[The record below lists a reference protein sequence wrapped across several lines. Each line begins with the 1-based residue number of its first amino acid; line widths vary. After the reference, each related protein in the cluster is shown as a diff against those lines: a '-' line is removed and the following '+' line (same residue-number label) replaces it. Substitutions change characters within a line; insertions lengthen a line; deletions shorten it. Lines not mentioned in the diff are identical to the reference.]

1 MIQSAVNVS
10 APQEGLE
17 LGARRSVSKEHLA
30 KSVGV
35 AAAVTLVL
43 VAIRSAAGAFVRK
56 GKLGT
61 NVTKFVQKVHMVVDV
76 LSGVAVLKMGN
87 VIQWKGPAN
96 VLREGLG
103 KTAKRVV
110 YWFSTESNLKNCYV
124 WH

>member
-1 MIQSAVNVS
+1 
-10 APQEGLE
+10 
-17 LGARRSVSKEHLA
+17 
-30 KSVGV
+30 
-35 AAAVTLVL
+35 
-43 VAIRSAAGAFVRK
+43 
-56 GKLGT
+56 
-61 NVTKFVQKVHMVVDV
+61 MVVDV
-76 LSGVAVLKMGN
+76 LSGVTVLKMRN